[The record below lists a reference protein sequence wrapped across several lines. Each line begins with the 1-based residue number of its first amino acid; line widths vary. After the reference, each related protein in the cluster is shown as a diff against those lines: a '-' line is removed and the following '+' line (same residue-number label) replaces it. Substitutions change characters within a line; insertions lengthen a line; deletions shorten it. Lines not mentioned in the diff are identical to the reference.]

1 VISIA
6 PRTPARAAAALP
18 QLDLLD
24 LVGDIYQA
32 GLEPERW
39 PTVLGRISQAFEAD
53 LACIYTPAPAF
64 PEQALYL
71 THNFSDSTQAHYAA
85 YYHQHDAWTGAA
97 NQRDIYIQGL
107 VAFGEEL
114 IPQAQ
119 LHRTEF
125 YNDFLKPNGLEW
137 IVTTALFDGRADPH
151 ASAIHTPA
159 THMTFTRHRDHAAFQ
174 AEQARLIHQIA
185 PHVRRAL
192 LTHWRL
198 TEAWQRAQTH
208 QDALERLG
216 YGLILLDDT
225 GKPLHHTPLAE
236 RLLQQGHGLTLRA
249 GRLRAPHPED
259 QNALERLIQQAL
271 LGLGGGLQLRAGQS
285 APNTPADS
293 APLRLSALP
302 IKPGQTLPHSLPTSP
317 FQRPGALLLIQAP
330 QEKHPPTADL
340 QAFATRHHLTPAE
353 LRVLQSLLNDHAPK
367 QIASEQGVSIKT
379 VRTQLSS
386 LFTKTGTRNQREL
399 VKAALASVI

>member
-1 VISIA
+1 MPRTST
-6 PRTPARAAAALP
+6 RTPADTAAVLHQP
-18 QLDLLD
+18 DLLD

-39 PTVLGRISQAFEAD
+39 PIVLGRISQAFEAD

-71 THNFSDSTQAHYAA
+71 THNFSDSTQAQYAA

-114 IPQAQ
+114 IPQAH

-125 YNDFLKPNGLEW
+125 YNDFLKPNGMEW
-137 IVTTALFDGRADPH
+137 IITTALFDGRADPR
-151 ASAIHTPA
+151 TPA
-159 THMTFTRHRDHAAFQ
+159 THMTFTRHRDHTVFQ
-174 AEQARLIHQIA
+174 AEQALLIDLIA

-192 LTHWRL
+192 LAHWRL
-198 TEAWQRAQTH
+198 TEARQLAQTH

-225 GKPLHHTPLAE
+225 GKHLNHTPLAE
-236 RLLQQGHGLTLRA
+236 RLLQQGHGVTLRA
-249 GRLRAPHPED
+249 GRLRTANLED
-259 QNALERLIQQAL
+259 QNVFERLIKQAI
-271 LGLGGGLQLRAGQS
+271 LGLGGVLQLRIGQS
-285 APNTPADS
+285 SFNTQAGCTF
-293 APLRLSALP
+293 LRVTAMPVKS
-302 IKPGQTLPHSLPTSP
+302 GQSLPHGLPSSP
-317 FQRPGALLLIQAP
+317 FQRPGVLLLIQAP
-330 QEKHPPTADL
+330 QASGASITDL
-340 QAFATRHHLTPAE
+340 HTFVTRHRLTPAE
-353 LRVLQSLLNDHAPK
+353 LRVLQSLLNDRAPK
-367 QIASEQGVSIKT
+367 KIASEQGVTIKT

-386 LFTKTGTRNQREL
+386 LFAKTGTRNQREL

>member
-1 VISIA
+1 MASIA
-6 PRTPARAAAALP
+6 TRTPAGSAAALHQP
-18 QLDLLD
+18 DLLD

-39 PTVLGRISQAFEAD
+39 PSVLGRISQAFEAD
-53 LACIYTPAPAF
+53 LACIYTPAPTF

-71 THNFSDSTQAHYAA
+71 THNFSDSTQAQYVA

-114 IPQAQ
+114 ISQAQ

-174 AEQARLIHQIA
+174 AEQASLIHLIA

-198 TEAWQRAQTH
+198 TEARQRAQTH

-225 GKPLHHTPLAE
+225 GKHLHHTPLAE
-236 RLLQQGHGLTLRA
+236 HLLQQGHGLTLRA
-249 GRLRAPHPED
+249 GCLRTPHPDE
-259 QNALERLIQQAL
+259 QNALENLIQQAL
-271 LGLGGGLQLRAGQS
+271 LGLGGGLQLRGQS
-285 APNTPADS
+285 ALDIPAGS
-293 APLRLSALP
+293 TSLRLSALP
-302 IKPGQTLPHSLPTSP
+302 VKPGQTLPHGLPSSP

-330 QEKHPPTADL
+330 QEKHSPAADL
-340 QAFATRHHLTPAE
+340 HAFAARHHLTPAE